1 VSKQSFHQQLD
12 RWLVTKEEQAA
23 LVPIIR
29 KVRKDHPRMS
39 ARVMYSKILPATM
52 GRDKFEA
59 YCFSI
64 GLKVKYPKNY
74 RKTTDSSK
82 TKRFPNLIEGT
93 EVTGVN
99 QVLVSDI
106 TYYEMNGRFYYLTF
120 IMDLYNK
127 EVVGYSVSKSLK
139 TVATTIPALKMVIRR
154 FGKDKLKGTI
164 IHSDGGGQYYADEF
178 KKLTKGMQ
186 NSMAKEVY
194 ENPHAER
201 INGTIK
207 NDYLIPYSP
216 KDEASLN
223 RELARAVHNYNT
235 GKPHSSNEGMTP
247 RELRNSNKQIVINV
261 KKIKK
266 TIEIENNSQSYF
278 PNSTVQ
284 YNYHYV

>member
-1 VSKQSFHQQLD
+1 MSKQGFHQKLD
-12 RWLVTKEEQAA
+12 RWLVHKEEQAA
-23 LVPIIR
+23 LIPIIR
-29 KVRKDHPRMS
+29 EVRKDHPRMS
-39 ARVMYSKILPATM
+39 ARVIYSKIRPETM

-59 YCFSI
+59 FCFSL

-82 TKRFPNLIEGT
+82 TKRFPNLIEGIQ
-93 EVTGVN
+93 VTGVN

-106 TYYEMNGRFYYLTF
+106 TYYELGGRFYYITL

-127 EVVGYSVSKSLK
+127 EIVGYSVSKSLK
-139 TVATTIPALKMVIRR
+139 TKHTTIPALKMVIRR

-178 KKLTKGMQ
+178 KELTKDML

-201 INGTIK
+201 INGIIK
-207 NDYLIPYSP
+207 NDYLIPYGP
-216 KDEASLN
+216 QNEAQLN
-223 RELARAVHNYNT
+223 RDLARAVHNYNI
-235 GKPHSSNEGMTP
+235 GKPHSSNGGLTP
-247 RELRNSNKQIVINV
+247 EELRKSSTQIIVKV

-266 TIEIENNSQSYF
+266 TIEVENNSASYF

-284 YNYHYV
+284 HNYQNV

>member
-1 VSKQSFHQQLD
+1 MSKQSFHQKLD
-12 RWLVTKEEQAA
+12 RWLAGKEEQAA
-23 LVPIIR
+23 LIPIIR
-29 KVRKDHPRMS
+29 DIRKDHPRMG
-39 ARVMYSKILPATM
+39 ARVMYDKILPDTM

-82 TKRFPNLIEGT
+82 TKRFPNLIEGI

-106 TYYEMNGRFYYLTF
+106 TYYEMNRRFYYLTF
-120 IMDLYNK
+120 ITDLYNK
-127 EVVGYSVSKSLK
+127 EIVGYSVSRSLK
-139 TVATTIPALKMVIRR
+139 TIDTTIPALKMVFRR

-178 KKLTKGMQ
+178 RKLTKDMK

-207 NDYLIPYSP
+207 NGYLIPYGP
-216 KDEASLN
+216 QNEASLK
-223 RELARAVHNYNT
+223 RELSRAVYNYNT
-235 GKPHSSNEGMTP
+235 GKPHSANEGLTP
-247 RELRNSNKQIVINV
+247 EALRNSSKKIIVKV
-261 KKIKK
+261 KKINK
-266 TIEIENNSQSYF
+266 TIEVENNSPSYF
-278 PNSTVQ
+278 PTSTAQ
-284 YNYHYV
+284 HHN

>member
-1 VSKQSFHQQLD
+1 VSKQAFHQKLD
-12 RWLVTKEEQAA
+12 RWLVAKEEQAA
-23 LVPIIR
+23 LIPIIR
-29 KVRKDHPRMS
+29 EVRKDHPRMG
-39 ARVMYSKILPATM
+39 ARVMYDKILPETM

-59 YCFSI
+59 FCFSL
-64 GLKVKYPKNY
+64 GLKVKRPKNY

-82 TKRFPNLIEGT
+82 TKRFPNLIEGI

-106 TYYEMNGRFYYLTF
+106 TYYEMSGRFYYLTL

-127 EVVGYSVSKSLK
+127 EIVGYSVSKNLK
-139 TVATTIPALKMVIRR
+139 TVNTTIPALKMVIRR
-154 FGKDKLKGTI
+154 FGKEKLKGTI
-164 IHSDGGGQYYADEF
+164 IHSDGGGQYYADKF
-178 KKLTKGMQ
+178 KDLTKDMQ

-207 NDYLIPYSP
+207 NDYLIPYNP
-216 KDEASLN
+216 QNEASLN

-235 GKPHSSNEGMTP
+235 GKPHSSNDGLTP
-247 RELRNSNKQIVINV
+247 AEVRKNNRQLVIQV

-266 TIEIENNSQSYF
+266 TIEVENNSPSYF
-278 PNSTVQ
+278 PNSTVR
-284 YNYHYV
+284 YNQQNV